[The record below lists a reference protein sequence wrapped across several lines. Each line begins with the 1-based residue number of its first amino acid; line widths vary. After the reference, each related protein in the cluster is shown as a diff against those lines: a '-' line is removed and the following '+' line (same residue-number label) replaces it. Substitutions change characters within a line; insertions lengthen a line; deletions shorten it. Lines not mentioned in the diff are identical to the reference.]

1 MVYVDNII
9 SLLLIPPTSS
19 TTPLPTQFQV
29 LSNFFSFFSSPLSK
43 KKQKTNKTLKI
54 KTEKQKKK
62 LNKIDF

>member
-1 MVYVDNII
+1 MLTTLFPFSSFLPHPPPHLYPHNFKFSPI
-9 SLLLIPPTSS
+9 SFL
-19 TTPLPTQFQV
+19 
-29 LSNFFSFFSSPLSK
+29 SSPLLSQK